1 MLRDRIFKVREF
13 INIRLYTHKGYVIR
27 FLHIAS
33 IIVSIIAIAAIIYQ
47 HGFPKTHDNL
57 RITESIIEFSLIFYV
72 IKFIIRIFYDF
83 HPFEYIRENSFEA
96 VLLLLIVVDQL
107 ITFFSGSHLVQQLLT
122 GIGFPGMHT
131 YYNLFIQFYFFLIMA
146 VELGKA
152 GRFIDHLHV
161 GPSGLLSMSFI
172 LIILAGTGLLLLPE
186 MTVSGISAIDAL
198 FTSTSACCVTGLVVV
213 DTSLCFTLKG
223 KTIIMLL
230 IQVGGLN
237 IISFATLFATF
248 YRNSAGIKMQSLIK
262 DMVASDKLSNTRS
275 LLRKIF
281 IYSIFIELSG
291 ALLLY
296 ITWPNEMIFKGI
308 GEKIYFSLFHSVS
321 AFNNAGFG
329 LFTDNLYDITI
340 RHAYNL
346 QLVIAALI
354 FLGGIGFIV
363 LEDVFSLNNIRERGR
378 IKWKRLQTHSRIAL
392 YTSLILVIAG
402 SILFYM
408 LEYNNTL
415 KGYGIYGSIVSSVFQ
430 SVTCRTAG
438 FNTIDFTRL
447 GQPILIF
454 MMFLMF
460 IGASPGS
467 TGGGIKTTTF
477 SVILRSAISTIKGR
491 KDVEIVKHTISR
503 DTISRAYSIALFS
516 ISLIFISTFMLSIT
530 EPDKSFLS
538 LLFEEI
544 SAFGTVGLST
554 GITSSLSYAGKTI
567 IILTMYIGRIGT
579 LTLALAITKRIV
591 YTKYRYSEINVLV
604 G

>member
-1 MLRDRIFKVREF
+1 MLRDRVFRIREF
-13 INIRLYTHKGYVIR
+13 INIRIYKHKALVISA
-27 FLHIAS
+27 LHVAS
-33 IIVSIIAIAAIIYQ
+33 IIVSIVAITAIIYQ
-47 HGFPKTHDNL
+47 HGFPQTPYNL
-57 RITESIIEFSLIFYV
+57 RLTESIIEFSLIFYV
-72 IKFIIRIFYDF
+72 LKFLVRIFYDF
-83 HPFEYIRENSFEA
+83 HPVDFIKDNRFEA
-96 VLLLLIVVDQL
+96 ILLSLVAVDQMVFMF
-107 ITFFSGSHLVQQLLT
+107 TGTHLVQQFLK
-122 GIGFPGMHT
+122 GIGFPGIHT

-152 GRFIDHLHV
+152 GRFIDYIHV
-161 GPSGLLSMSFI
+161 GPSGLLALSFI
-172 LIILAGTGLLLLPE
+172 FIILSGTGLLLLPE
-186 MTVSGISAIDAL
+186 MTVSGISPIDAL

-223 KTIIMLL
+223 KTIIMFL

-248 YRNSAGIKMQSLIK
+248 YKNSAGIKMQSLIK
-262 DMVASDKLSNTRS
+262 DMVATDKLSNTRI

-281 IYSIFIELSG
+281 LYSIFIELTG
-291 ALLLY
+291 AVLLF
-296 ITWPNEMIFKGI
+296 ITWPNELIFKGI
-308 GEKIYFSLFHSVS
+308 GEKLYFSLFHSVS

-329 LFTDNLYDITI
+329 LFTDNLYDITV

-363 LEDVFSLNNIRERGR
+363 LEDVFGISNIRERR
-378 IKWKRLQTHSRIAL
+378 RVKWKRLQTHSRIAL
-392 YTSLILVIAG
+392 YTSGILIVAGAVVFYLV
-402 SILFYM
+402 
-408 LEYNNTL
+408 EYNNTI
-415 KGYGIYGSIVSSVFQ
+415 KGYGIYGSIVSSIFQ

-438 FNTIDFTRL
+438 YNTVDFTRL
-447 GQPILIF
+447 GQPIVIF

-491 KDVEIVKHTISR
+491 KNVEIVKHTISS

-516 ISLIFISTFMLSIT
+516 ISLIFISTFILSIT
-530 EPDKSFLS
+530 DPEKSFLS

-544 SAFGTVGLST
+544 SAFATVGLSV
-554 GITSSLSYAGKTI
+554 GITSSLSLAGKSI
-567 IILTMYIGRIGT
+567 IILSMYIGRIGT
-579 LTLALAITKRIV
+579 LTLAMALTKRIV
-591 YTKYRYSEINVLV
+591 YSKYRYSEINVLV

>member
-1 MLRDRIFKVREF
+1 MLRERIFRIRES
-13 INIRLYTHKGYVIR
+13 INIRLYTHKSYVIR
-27 FLHIAS
+27 YLHVAS
-33 IIVSIIAIAAIIYQ
+33 VIVSLVAITAIIYQ
-47 HGFPKTHDNL
+47 HGFPKTPFSFRL
-57 RITESIIEFSLIFYV
+57 TESIIEISLIFYV
-72 IKFIIRIFYDF
+72 LKFLIRIFYDF
-83 HPFEYIRENSFEA
+83 HPVDFIKDNRFEA
-96 VLLLLIVVDQL
+96 FLLLLIAVDQ
-107 ITFFSGSHLVQQLLT
+107 IVNVFTGVHLVQRFLT
-122 GIGFPGMHT
+122 GIGFPGIHT
-131 YYNLFIQFYFFLIMA
+131 YYNLFIQFFFFLIIV

-152 GRFIDHLHV
+152 GRFIDYIRI
-161 GPSGLLSMSFI
+161 GPSGLLALSFI
-172 LIILAGTGLLLLPE
+172 FIILSGAGLLLLPE
-186 MTVSGISAIDAL
+186 MTVSGISMIDAL

-248 YRNSAGIKMQSLIK
+248 YKNSAGIKMQSLIK
-262 DMVASDKLSNTRS
+262 DIVSTDKLSNTRE

-281 IYSIFIELSG
+281 LYSIFIELSG
-291 ALLLY
+291 AFLLF
-296 ITWPNEMIFKGI
+296 ITWPNTLIFKGI

-329 LFTDNLYDITI
+329 LFTDNLYDITV

-363 LEDVFSLNNIRERGR
+363 LEDVFGIRNIRERR
-378 IKWKRLQTHSRIAL
+378 KVKWKRLQTHSRIAL
-392 YTSLILVIAG
+392 YTSGILIVAGAVVFYLV
-402 SILFYM
+402 
-408 LEYNNTL
+408 EYDNTI
-415 KGYGIYGSIVSSVFQ
+415 KGYGLYGSIVSSVFQ

-438 FNTIDFTRL
+438 YNTVDFTSL
-447 GQPILIF
+447 GQPIVIF

-477 SVILRSAISTIKGR
+477 SVIIRSAISTIKGR
-491 KDVEIVKHTISR
+491 KNVEIVKHTISS

-516 ISLIFISTFMLSIT
+516 ISLIFISTFILSIT
-530 EPDKSFLS
+530 DPEKSFLS

-544 SAFGTVGLST
+544 SAFATVGLSV
-554 GITSSLSYAGKTI
+554 GITSSLSLAGKSI
-567 IILTMYIGRIGT
+567 IILSMYIGRIGT
-579 LTLALAITKRIV
+579 LTLAMALTKRIV
-591 YTKYRYSEINVLV
+591 YSKYRYSEINVLV

>member
-1 MLRDRIFKVREF
+1 MLRDKIFHIREF
-13 INIRLYTHKGYVIR
+13 INIRIYTHKTYVIR
-27 FLHIAS
+27 FLHVAS
-33 IIVSIIAIAAIIYQ
+33 ILVSLVAITAIIYQ
-47 HGFPKTHDNL
+47 HGFPKTPYNL
-57 RITESIIEFSLIFYV
+57 QLTESIIEFSLIFYIV
-72 IKFIIRIFYDF
+72 KFLIRIFYDF
-83 HPFEYIRENSFEA
+83 HPVNFIRDNRFEGF
-96 VLLLLIVVDQL
+96 LLLLIAIDQ
-107 ITFFSGSHLVQQLLT
+107 IFKMFTGSHFVQQLMI
-122 GIGFPGMHT
+122 GIGFPGIHT
-131 YYNLFIQFYFFLIMA
+131 YYNLFIQFYFFLIIA

-152 GRFIDHLHV
+152 GRFIDYIHL
-161 GPSGLLSMSFI
+161 GPSGLLALSFI
-172 LIILAGTGLLLLPE
+172 FIILGGAGLLLLPE
-186 MTVSGISAIDAL
+186 MTVSGIKPIDAL

-248 YRNSAGIKMQSLIK
+248 HRNSAGIKMQSLIK
-262 DMVASDKLSNTRS
+262 DIVSTDKLSNTRN

-281 IYSIFIELSG
+281 LYSIFIELTG
-291 ALLLY
+291 AVLLF
-296 ITWPNEMIFKGI
+296 ITWPNELIFRGI

-329 LFTDNLYDITI
+329 LFTDNLYDISV

-363 LEDVFSLNNIRERGR
+363 LEDVFGLRNIRERR
-378 IKWKRLQTHSRIAL
+378 KIKWKRLQAHSRIAL
-392 YTSLILVIAG
+392 YTSAILIVSGAVVFYLVEFNH
-402 SILFYM
+402 SI
-408 LEYNNTL
+408 N
-415 KGYGIYGSIVSSVFQ
+415 GYGIYGSFVSSIFQ

-438 FNTIDFTRL
+438 FNTVDFTHL

-491 KDVEIVKHTISR
+491 KNVEIVKHTISS

-516 ISLIFISTFMLSIT
+516 ISLIFISTFALSVT

-554 GITSSLSYAGKTI
+554 GITSSLSFAGKFI

-591 YTKYRYSEINVLV
+591 FTKYRYSEINVLV

>member
-1 MLRDRIFKVREF
+1 MLKDKIYRIRES
-13 INIRLYTHKGYVIR
+13 INIRLYAHKGYVVR
-27 FLHIAS
+27 SLHIAS
-33 IIVSIIAIAAIIYQ
+33 IIVSVVAITAIIYQ
-47 HGFPKTHDNL
+47 HGFPKTPDNL

-72 IKFIIRIFYDF
+72 LKFLLRVFYDF
-83 HPFEYIRENSFEA
+83 HPVDFIKDNRFEA
-96 VLLLLIVVDQL
+96 LLLLLVAIDQL
-107 ITFFSGSHLVQQLLT
+107 ISIFTGTHLVQQFLI
-122 GIGFPGMHT
+122 GIGFPGIHT
-131 YYNLFIQFYFFLIMA
+131 YYNFFIQFYFFLIIA
-146 VELGKA
+146 VEIGKA
-152 GRFIDHLHV
+152 GRFIDYIHI
-161 GPSGLLSMSFI
+161 GPSGLLALSFI
-172 LIILAGTGLLLLPE
+172 FIILAGAGLLLLPE
-186 MTVSGISAIDAL
+186 MTVSGISPIDAL

-213 DTSLCFTLKG
+213 DTALCFTLKG
-223 KTIIMLL
+223 KTIIMIL

-248 YRNSAGIKMQSLIK
+248 YRNSAGVKMQSLIK
-262 DMVASDKLSNTRS
+262 DLVSTDKLSNTRG
-275 LLRKIF
+275 LLQKIF
-281 IYSIFIELSG
+281 LYSIFIELTG
-291 ALLLY
+291 AVLLF
-296 ITWPNEMIFKGI
+296 ITWPNELIFKGI

-329 LFTDNLYDITI
+329 LFTENLYDITV

-363 LEDVFSLNNIRERGR
+363 LEDVFGLRNIRERR
-378 IKWKRLQTHSRIAL
+378 NVKWKKLQAHSRIAL
-392 YTSLILVIAG
+392 YTSVILVVAG
-402 SILFYM
+402 AIVFY
-408 LEYNNTL
+408 LVEYNNTI
-415 KGYGIYGSIVSSVFQ
+415 KGYGIYGSIVSSIFQ

-438 FNTIDFTRL
+438 YNTVDFSRL

-460 IGASPGS
+460 VGASPGS

-491 KDVEIVKHTISR
+491 KNVEIVKHTISS

-516 ISLIFISTFMLSIT
+516 ISLIFISTFVLSIT
-530 EPDKSFLS
+530 EPDKSFLG

-554 GITSSLSYAGKTI
+554 GITSSLSLAGKSI

-579 LTLALAITKRIV
+579 LTLALAITKRV
-591 YTKYRYSEINVLV
+591 VFTKYRYSEINVLV

>member
-1 MLRDRIFKVREF
+1 MLRDRIFRIREF
-13 INIRLYTHKGYVIR
+13 INIRLYSHKAYVIKY
-27 FLHIAS
+27 LHLAS
-33 IIVSIIAIAAIIYQ
+33 IVVSLVAITAIIYQ
-47 HGFPKTHDNL
+47 HGFPKTPYSFRL
-57 RITESIIEFSLIFYV
+57 TESIIEISLLFYIF
-72 IKFIIRIFYDF
+72 KFLVRIFYDF
-83 HPFEYIRENSFEA
+83 HPADFIKDNKFEA
-96 VLLLLIVVDQL
+96 ILLSLVAVDQ
-107 ITFFSGSHLVQQLLT
+107 IVKVFSGTHMVQQFMI
-122 GIGFPGMHT
+122 GIGFPGIHT
-131 YYNLFIQFYFFLIMA
+131 YYNLFIQFYFFLIIA

-152 GRFIDHLHV
+152 GRFIEYIHI
-161 GPSGLLSMSFI
+161 GPSGLLTLSFI
-172 LIILAGTGLLLLPE
+172 FIILAGTGLLLLPE
-186 MTVSGISAIDAL
+186 MTVSGISPIDAL

-248 YRNSAGIKMQSLIK
+248 YRNSTGIKMQSLIK
-262 DMVASDKLSNTRS
+262 DLVSTDKISNTRD

-281 IYSIFIELSG
+281 VYSIFIELSG
-291 ALLLY
+291 AVLLF
-296 ITWPNEMIFKGI
+296 ITWPNELLFSGI
-308 GEKIYFSLFHSVS
+308 GEKLYFSLFHSIS

-329 LFTDNLYDITI
+329 LFTDGFYDISV

-354 FLGGIGFIV
+354 FLGGIGFLV
-363 LEDVFSLNNIRERGR
+363 LEDVFGINNIRERRR
-378 IKWKRLQTHSRIAL
+378 IKWKRLQAHSRIAL
-392 YTSLILVIAG
+392 YTSGILILVGAIAFFLLQNKT
-402 SILFYM
+402 SL
-408 LEYNNTL
+408 T
-415 KGYGIYGSIVSSVFQ
+415 GYGIYGSIVTSIFQ

-438 FNTIDFTRL
+438 FNTIDFTHL
-447 GQPILIF
+447 GLPILII

-460 IGASPGS
+460 VGASPGS

-477 SVILRSAISTIKGR
+477 SVIIRSAISTIKGR
-491 KDVEIVKHTISR
+491 KNVEIVKHTISS
-503 DTISRAYSIALFS
+503 DTISRAFSIALFS

-530 EPDKSFLS
+530 EPDKSFIS

-544 SAFGTVGLST
+544 SAFATVGLST
-554 GITSSLSYAGKTI
+554 GITSSLSYAGKFI
-567 IILTMYIGRIGT
+567 IILTMYVGRIGT

>member
-1 MLRDRIFKVREF
+1 MLKDRIFHIREF
-13 INIRLYTHKGYVIR
+13 INIRLYSHKAYVIKY
-27 FLHIAS
+27 LHLAS
-33 IIVSIIAIAAIIYQ
+33 IVVSLVAITAIIYQ
-47 HGFPKTHDNL
+47 HGFPKTPYSFRL
-57 RITESIIEFSLIFYV
+57 TESIIEISLVFYV
-72 IKFIIRIFYDF
+72 VKFLIRIFYDF
-83 HPFEYIRENSFEA
+83 HPVDFIKENRFEA
-96 VLLLLIVVDQL
+96 ILLSLVAIDQ
-107 ITFFSGSHLVQQLLT
+107 IIKMFTGTHMVQQFML
-122 GIGFPGMHT
+122 GIGFPGIHT
-131 YYNLFIQFYFFLIMA
+131 YYNLFIQFYFFLIIV

-152 GRFIDHLHV
+152 GRFIENIHV
-161 GPSGLLSMSFI
+161 GPSGLLALSFI
-172 LIILAGTGLLLLPE
+172 FIILAGTGLLLLPE
-186 MTVSGISAIDAL
+186 MTVSGISPINAL

-230 IQVGGLN
+230 IQIGGLN

-248 YRNSAGIKMQSLIK
+248 YRNSTGIKMQSLIK
-262 DMVASDKLSNTRS
+262 DLVSTDKISNTRE

-281 IYSIFIELSG
+281 IYSIFIEMAG
-291 ALLLY
+291 ASLLFM
-296 ITWPNEMIFKGI
+296 TWPNELLFSGI
-308 GEKIYFSLFHSVS
+308 EEKLYFSLFHSVS
-321 AFNNAGFG
+321 AFNNAGFA
-329 LFTDNLYDITI
+329 LFTDNLYDIAVK
-340 RHAYNL
+340 HAYNL

-363 LEDVFSLNNIRERGR
+363 LEDVFGIRNIRERRR

-392 YTSLILVIAG
+392 YTSGILILVGAVAFF
-402 SILFYM
+402 LV
-408 LEYNNTL
+408 EYTTSL
-415 KGYGIYGSIVSSVFQ
+415 TGYGIYGSIVSSVFQ

-438 FNTIDFTRL
+438 FNTVDFTHL
-447 GQPILIF
+447 GLPILIF

-491 KDVEIVKHTISR
+491 KNVEIVKHTISN

-530 EPDKSFLS
+530 EPDKSFIS

-544 SAFGTVGLST
+544 SAFATVGLST
-554 GITSSLSYAGKTI
+554 GITSSLSFAGKTI
-567 IILTMYIGRIGT
+567 IILTMYVGRIGT

>member
-1 MLRDRIFKVREF
+1 MLRERIFRIRES
-13 INIRLYTHKGYVIR
+13 INIRLYTHKSYVIR
-27 FLHIAS
+27 YLHVAS
-33 IIVSIIAIAAIIYQ
+33 IIVSLVAIAAIIYQ
-47 HGFPKTHDNL
+47 HGFPKTPDSF
-57 RITESIIEFSLIFYV
+57 RFTESIIEISLIFYV
-72 IKFIIRIFYDF
+72 LKFLIRIFYDF
-83 HPFEYIRENSFEA
+83 HPVDFIKVNRVEA
-96 VLLLLIVVDQL
+96 SLLLLIAVDQ
-107 ITFFSGSHLVQQLLT
+107 IANMFTGVHLVQRFLI
-122 GIGFPGMHT
+122 GIGFPGIHT
-131 YYNLFIQFYFFLIMA
+131 YYNLFIQFFFVLII
-146 VELGKA
+146 VIELGKA
-152 GRFIDHLHV
+152 GRFVDYIRI
-161 GPSGLLSMSFI
+161 GPSGLLALSFI
-172 LIILAGTGLLLLPE
+172 FIILAGAGLLLLPE
-186 MTVSGISAIDAL
+186 MTVAGISPIDAL

-213 DTSLCFTLKG
+213 DTSICFTIKG

-248 YRNSAGIKMQSLIK
+248 YRNSAGIKMQSIIK
-262 DMVASDKLSNTRS
+262 DIVSTDKLSNTRE

-281 IYSIFIELSG
+281 LYSIFIELTV
-291 ALLLY
+291 AALLY
-296 ITWPNEMIFKGI
+296 ITWPNTLIFKGI

-329 LFTDNLYDITI
+329 LFTDNLYDITV

-363 LEDVFSLNNIRERGR
+363 LEDVFGFRNIRERR
-378 IKWKRLQTHSRIAL
+378 KVKWKRLQTHSRIAL
-392 YTSLILVIAG
+392 NTSFILVVVGAIV
-402 SILFYM
+402 FY
-408 LEYNNTL
+408 LVEYNNTIE
-415 KGYGIYGSIVSSVFQ
+415 GYGMYGSIVSSIFQ

-438 FNTIDFTRL
+438 FNTVDFTVL
-447 GQPILIF
+447 GTPILIF

-460 IGASPGS
+460 VGASPGS

-491 KDVEIVKHTISR
+491 KNVEIVKHTISN
-503 DTISRAYSIALFS
+503 DTISKAFSIALFS
-516 ISLIFISTFMLSIT
+516 ISLIFISTFILSIT
-530 EPDKSFLS
+530 EPDKDFIS

-554 GITSSLSYAGKTI
+554 GITSSLSFSGKFI

>member
-1 MLRDRIFKVREF
+1 
-13 INIRLYTHKGYVIR
+13 
-27 FLHIAS
+27 
-33 IIVSIIAIAAIIYQ
+33 VSLVAITAIIYQ
-47 HGFPKTHDNL
+47 HGFPKTPFSFRL
-57 RITESIIEFSLIFYV
+57 TESVIEISLIFYV
-72 IKFIIRIFYDF
+72 LKFLIRIFYDF
-83 HPFEYIRENSFEA
+83 HPVDFIKDNRFEA
-96 VLLLLIVVDQL
+96 FLLLLIAVDQ
-107 ITFFSGSHLVQQLLT
+107 IVNVFTGVHLVQRFLT
-122 GIGFPGMHT
+122 GIGFPGIHT
-131 YYNLFIQFYFFLIMA
+131 YYNLFIQFFFFLIIV

-152 GRFIDHLHV
+152 GRFIDYIRI
-161 GPSGLLSMSFI
+161 GPSGLLALSFI
-172 LIILAGTGLLLLPE
+172 FIILSGAGLLLLPE
-186 MTVSGISAIDAL
+186 MTVSGISLIDAL

-213 DTSLCFTLKG
+213 DTSLCFTMKG

-262 DMVASDKLSNTRS
+262 DIVSTDKLSNTRE
-275 LLRKIF
+275 LLQKIF
-281 IYSIFIELSG
+281 LYSIFIELSG
-291 ALLLY
+291 AFLLF
-296 ITWPNEMIFKGI
+296 ITWPNTLIFKGI

-329 LFTDNLYDITI
+329 LFTDNLYDITV

-363 LEDVFSLNNIRERGR
+363 LEDVFGIRNIRERR
-378 IKWKRLQTHSRIAL
+378 KVKWKRLQTHSRIAL
-392 YTSLILVIAG
+392 YTSGILIAAGAVVFYLV
-402 SILFYM
+402 
-408 LEYNNTL
+408 EYDNTI
-415 KGYGIYGSIVSSVFQ
+415 KGYGLYGSIVSSVFQ

-438 FNTIDFTRL
+438 YNTVDFTSL
-447 GQPILIF
+447 GQPIVIF

-477 SVILRSAISTIKGR
+477 SVIIRSAISTIKGR
-491 KDVEIVKHTISR
+491 KNVEIVKHTISS

-530 EPDKSFLS
+530 DPEKSFLS

-544 SAFGTVGLST
+544 SAFATVGLSV
-554 GITSSLSYAGKTI
+554 GITSSLSLAGKSI
-567 IILTMYIGRIGT
+567 IILSMYIGRIGT
-579 LTLALAITKRIV
+579 LTLAMALTKRIV
-591 YTKYRYSEINVLV
+591 YSKYRYSEINVLV

>member
-1 MLRDRIFKVREF
+1 MLKDRIFRIREF
-13 INIRLYTHKGYVIR
+13 INIRLYAHRSYVVTA
-27 FLHIAS
+27 LHIAS
-33 IIVSIIAIAAIIYQ
+33 IIVSIVAITAIIYQ
-47 HGFPKTHDNL
+47 HGYPATPHSL
-57 RITESIIEFSLIFYV
+57 RVTESIVEISLFFYV
-72 IKFIIRIFYDF
+72 LKFLIRIFYEF
-83 HPFEYIRENSFEA
+83 HPVDFIKENKFEA
-96 VLLLLIVVDQL
+96 FLLSMIAVDQIVSAL
-107 ITFFSGSHLVQQLLT
+107 SGAHIIQQFLKA
-122 GIGFPGMHT
+122 IGFPGIHI
-131 YYNLFIQFYFFLIMA
+131 YYNLFIQLYFILIII

-152 GRFIDHLHV
+152 GRFIDKIHV
-161 GPSGLLSMSFI
+161 GPSGLLALSFI
-172 LIILAGTGLLLLPE
+172 FIIFAGAGLLLLPE
-186 MTVSGISAIDAL
+186 MTVSGISPIDAL

-213 DTSLCFTLKG
+213 DTAVCFTLKG

-248 YRNSAGIKMQSLIK
+248 YRTSAGVKMQSLIK
-262 DMVASDKLSNTRS
+262 DIVSTDKLSDTKS

-281 IYSIFIELSG
+281 MYSIFIEITG
-291 ALLLY
+291 AILLFN
-296 ITWPNEMIFKGI
+296 TWPNELIFKGM
-308 GEKIYFSLFHSVS
+308 GEKIYFSLFHAVS

-329 LFTDNLYDITI
+329 LFSDNLYSITI

-363 LEDVFSLNNIRERGR
+363 LEDVFGIRNIRKRR
-378 IKWKRLQTHSRIAL
+378 NIKWKRLQAHSRIAL
-392 YTSLILVIAG
+392 FTSAILIVAG
-402 SILFYM
+402 SIIFY
-408 LEYNNTL
+408 LVEYKSTIS
-415 KGYGIYGSIVSSVFQ
+415 GYSLYGSIVSSVFQ

-438 FNTIDFTRL
+438 FNTVDFARI
-447 GQPILIF
+447 GQSVLFF

-477 SVILRSAISTIKGR
+477 SVILRSALSTIKGR
-491 KDVEIVKHTISR
+491 QNVEIVKHTISKS
-503 DTISRAYSIALFS
+503 TIDRAYSIALFS
-516 ISLIFISTFMLSIT
+516 VSLIFLSTFLLTIT
-530 EPDKSFLS
+530 EPDKALTN

-554 GITSSLSYAGKTI
+554 GITSSLSLAGKSI
-567 IILTMYIGRIGT
+567 IILSMYIGRIGT
-579 LTLALAITKRIV
+579 LTLALAITKRVV